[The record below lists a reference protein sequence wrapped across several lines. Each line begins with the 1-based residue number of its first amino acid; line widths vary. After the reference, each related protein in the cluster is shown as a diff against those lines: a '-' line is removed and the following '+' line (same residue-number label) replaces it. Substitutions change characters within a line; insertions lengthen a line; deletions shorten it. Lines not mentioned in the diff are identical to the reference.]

1 MNMNEL
7 ENRYLAAKR
16 RLFDIYYDSLNDRQ
30 REAVFTSDGALLVLA
45 GAGSGKTTVLVKR
58 IVYLIKYGNAYYS
71 NYVPFDISERKVCEL
86 EAAAKLPK
94 EAIEQILPEFTSA
107 PCAPWNMLAITF
119 TNKAA
124 NEIKTRLSQAVGD
137 EETAKSIW
145 AGTFHS
151 VCMRILRVYGDR
163 LGYEQG
169 FTVYDA
175 DDSKSA
181 ITAVMKNLNI
191 DTKLLSV
198 KSVINEI
205 SRAKENL
212 MTPEH
217 YERELSMQNPRYR
230 QISRIY
236 YAYRDMLK
244 SANAL
249 DFDDIIMQTVLLLQN
264 DEEVRE
270 YYQRKFRYV
279 CVDEFQD
286 TNTAQFKLTS
296 LLAGGYNNIM
306 VVGDDDQSIY
316 KFRGAVID
324 NILSFDRKFKDTKII
339 KLEQNYRS
347 TSVILDA
354 ANGVISKNLG
364 RKGKELWTDK
374 AGGEK
379 ISLRVC
385 DDTSYEARY
394 IAESINGL
402 VAANKCAYKDIAI
415 LYRMNVQSRI
425 LEQTFTRSGIPYRIL
440 GGLRFS
446 DRKEIRDVVAYLQ
459 LIVNFSDRERFKRI
473 VNEPKRAIGAK
484 TVEAILAIS
493 AEQSCPV
500 MHVLRDADKY
510 AALGRSAEKLK
521 QFYNIIDGLRRLLD
535 TDITLEAFVGQVL
548 DRTGYRQMLIDAGE
562 EEKDRLDNIEEFI
575 SGVIE
580 YEKSVEEPT
589 LVGFLEEN
597 SLVADVDRYDESA
610 DAVVMMTVHSAKGL
624 EFPIVFLPGLEDGI
638 FPSMQT
644 INSLTPDADMEEER
658 RLAYVALTRAKKK
671 IYITRATVRRMNDKT
686 SCNPQSRFVD
696 EIPKEL
702 IVSERPNYAYANPQ
716 SPKTYY
722 SESAQ
727 TSKKAQ
733 NIVGDRPYNSNINR
747 KPAGDLG
754 LRAGD
759 RVRHITFGE
768 GEILSARQMGA
779 DVLYEVI
786 FDRVGTKKLMGTYA
800 RLKKI

>member
-1 MNMNEL
+1 MNFNEL
-7 ENRYLAAKR
+7 EKRYLAAKR

-30 REAVFTSDGALLVLA
+30 REAVFTADGSLLVLA

-58 IVYLIKYGNAYYS
+58 IVYLIQYGNAYYS
-71 NYVPFDISERKVCEL
+71 NYVPFDISESKVQEL
-86 EAAAKLPK
+86 EQAATLPK
-94 EAIEQILPEFTSA
+94 EAIEQILPEFISA

-124 NEIKTRLSQAVGD
+124 NEIKNRLSLAVGD

-151 VCMRILRVYGDR
+151 ICMRILRVYGDR
-163 LGYEQG
+163 LGYKSG

-181 ITAVMKNLNI
+181 ITSVMKNLNI

-205 SRAKENL
+205 SRAKDNL
-212 MTPEH
+212 MTPEQ
-217 YERELSMQNPRYR
+217 YERELSTQNPRYR

-236 YAYRDMLK
+236 YAYRDTLK

-249 DFDDIIMQTVLLLQN
+249 DFDDIIMQTVLLLES
-264 DEEVRE
+264 DEEVRA
-270 YYQRKFRYV
+270 YYQKKFRYV

-286 TNTAQFKLTS
+286 TNAAQFKLTA

-347 TSVILDA
+347 TSIILNA

-374 AGGEK
+374 EGGDK
-379 ISLRVC
+379 ISLKIC
-385 DDTSYEARY
+385 EDTS
-394 IAESINGL
+394 AESRYLAERINEL
-402 VAANKCAYKDIAI
+402 VAAKKYSYKDIAI

-425 LEQTFTRSGIPYRIL
+425 IEQTFTRSGIPYRIL

-446 DRKEIRDVVAYLQ
+446 DRKEIRDLVAYLQ
-459 LIVNFSDRERFKRI
+459 LIVNFADRERFKRI

-484 TVEAILAIS
+484 TVEAVLTIS
-493 AEQSCPV
+493 EEQSCPV
-500 MHVLRDADKY
+500 MQVLRDADKY

-521 QFYNIIDGLRRLLD
+521 QFYDIIAGLRKLLD
-535 TDITLEAFVGQVL
+535 TDISLEAFVGQVL

-624 EFPIVFLPGLEDGI
+624 EFPVVFLPGMEEGV

-658 RLAYVALTRAKKK
+658 RLAYVALTRAKKQ
-671 IYITRATVRRMNDKT
+671 IYITRATVRRMNEKT
-686 SCNPQSRFVD
+686 SCNPPSRFIE
-696 EIPKEL
+696 EIPSEF
-702 IVSERPNYAYANPQ
+702 IVEARQNYAYSNAPR
-716 SPKTYY
+716 TYY
-722 SESAQ
+722 SES
-727 TSKKAQ
+727 SKIPERPK
-733 NIVGDRPYNSNINR
+733 NIVSDRPYNSNINR
-747 KPAGDLG
+747 KPAGNLG
-754 LRAGD
+754 LKEGD

-800 RLKKI
+800 RLTKL